1 MGIEKNWHQARGFV
15 SSVLM
20 GNIARTVVPKEPSS
34 VGYKVML
41 KTIILCYTLL

>member
-1 MGIEKNWHQARGFV
+1 MGIEKNWHLAGGFV

-20 GNIARTVVPKEPSS
+20 EDIPSNVVPKEPSS
-34 VGYKVML
+34 VGYKGVL